1 MAKQPNVIVC
11 QCDELRAFEV
21 GCYGNK
27 VIRTP
32 HIDALAADGLRFE
45 TACPN
50 NPVCTPSRSILIS
63 GQYCRTCTGTL
74 GNQAD
79 TPPSR
84 ERVRLKDT
92 TIPEAFRA
100 AGYHTALIGKW
111 HVHPHPN
118 AVGFAESCFP
128 HHSHRHTRQTFFD
141 DWGEGYEAPGFAPEF
156 ERDRVAK
163 FFEKRK
169 AGGQPFF
176 LYYNISPPHMP
187 VGDAPEKY
195 LTMYKPGEVLLREN
209 AFKEGQMAYDEHYF
223 KIYLWDF
230 VYYRNHE
237 PHTEKLPA
245 GFDLRALTALYY
257 GATSW
262 VDDLVGAMMRNLR
275 ACGLADDTIVVFTSD
290 HGDNL
295 GSHGLFGK
303 SELTEES
310 IRVPMIFAGPGVP
323 KGKVNREQVMSI
335 VDLMPTLLGAAGV
348 RVPECVQGVDR
359 SAILRGEAQ
368 TVGESAAYIETSR
381 GCIGIRTPTHTYGI
395 QMDPAENR
403 LDRRT
408 VKDERYQ
415 FWDNRSDPWQRNN
428 LAKTDEQADLAA
440 DLHERVLAFHR
451 RTPAMAPLE

>member
-1 MAKQPNVIVC
+1 
-11 QCDELRAFEV
+11 
-21 GCYGNK
+21 
-27 VIRTP
+27 
-32 HIDALAADGLRFE
+32 
-45 TACPN
+45 
-50 NPVCTPSRSILIS
+50 
-63 GQYCRTCTGTL
+63 
-74 GNQAD
+74 
-79 TPPSR
+79 
-84 ERVRLKDT
+84 
-92 TIPEAFRA
+92 
-100 AGYHTALIGKW
+100 
-111 HVHPHPN
+111 
-118 AVGFAESCFP
+118 
-128 HHSHRHTRQTFFD
+128 
-141 DWGEGYEAPGFAPEF
+141 
-156 ERDRVAK
+156 
-163 FFEKRK
+163 
-169 AGGQPFF
+169 
-176 LYYNISPPHMP
+176 
-187 VGDAPEKY
+187 
-195 LTMYKPGEVLLREN
+195 MYKPGEVLLREN